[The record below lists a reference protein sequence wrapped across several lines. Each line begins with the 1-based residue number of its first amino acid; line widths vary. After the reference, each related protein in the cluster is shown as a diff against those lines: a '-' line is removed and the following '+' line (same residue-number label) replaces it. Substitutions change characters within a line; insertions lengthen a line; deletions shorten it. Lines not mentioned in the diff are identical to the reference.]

1 MRCGRGSLMEWEWI
15 RLCSRL
21 ASLVSIAL
29 LLDVHVV
36 PELGIGYSYSVSVSV
51 PKGVSAPT
59 PLAITRAMRP
69 DRTMMDL
76 IMGRR
81 TKD

>member
-1 MRCGRGSLMEWEWI
+1 M
-15 RLCSRL
+15 CSRL
-21 ASLVSIAL
+21 ALLVSIAL

-51 PKGVSAPT
+51 PGGVSAPT
-59 PLAITRAMRP
+59 PLAIARAMRP
-69 DRTMMDL
+69 DRTIMNL

-81 TKD
+81 TKE